1 MRREIDLHEYKR
13 ILVDLLIEF
22 DRFCS
27 ENKIDYFLLGGTL
40 LGAIR
45 HKGFIPWDDD
55 IDVCMFRKD
64 YERFMLSYK
73 PSRPK
78 YKLLT
83 LENEKR
89 YYYPFAKLVNTET
102 VLVEN
107 IRENMEMGAYVDVFP
122 LDNCPGESL
131 DEAKKTLDGMKFYR
145 MLTDLKIITLN
156 KQRPVLKNL
165 FLFVCKIPL
174 LFTSR
179 RRISIAISK
188 KAKKNQN
195 KSSDFVG
202 EIVNNVYGYGE
213 IWRREYFGEG
223 TLVEFEGHFFKAPE
237 KYDAVLT
244 STYKDYMKLPPI
256 EKRVTNHDFKCWYKK
271 KSKE

>member
-1 MRREIDLHEYKR
+1 MTREIGLYEYKK

-22 DRFCS
+22 DRFCL
-27 ENKIDYFLLGGTL
+27 ENKIDYYLLGGTL

-64 YERFMLSYK
+64 YERFMVSYK
-73 PSRPK
+73 PSNPK

-83 LENEKR
+83 LENEER

-107 IRENMEMGAYVDVFP
+107 TRENMEMGAYVDVFP
-122 LDNCPGESL
+122 LDNCPGDSL
-131 DEAKKTLDGMKFYR
+131 EEAKKALDRIKFYR
-145 MLTDLKIITLN
+145 VLTDLKIITLN

-165 FLFVCKIPL
+165 LLLIGKIPL

-188 KAKKNQN
+188 KAKKNEDI
-195 KSSDFVG
+195 SSGFVG

-213 IWRREYFGEG
+213 IWKREYFGKG
-223 TLVEFEGHFFKAPE
+223 VFVEFEDHFFKAPE

-244 STYKDYMKLPPI
+244 STYKDYMRLPPI
-256 EKRVTNHDFKCWYKK
+256 EKRVSNHDFRCWYKEG
-271 KSKE
+271 KE